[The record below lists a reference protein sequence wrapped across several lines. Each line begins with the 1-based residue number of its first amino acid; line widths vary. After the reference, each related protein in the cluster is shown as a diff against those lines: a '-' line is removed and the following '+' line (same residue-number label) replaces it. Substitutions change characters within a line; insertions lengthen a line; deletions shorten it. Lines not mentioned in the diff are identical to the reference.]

1 MRKVAVIGVGYT
13 KIGEHWDKSLRELF
27 AEAALKALDD
37 ANVDKV
43 EALYVG
49 NMMSGYLQEQEHLG
63 SLLATYIGMPGI
75 AACKIEAACASGG
88 AALHQAFLAVASGYY
103 DIVLVGGVE
112 KMTDKLTPDVTL
124 ALAMAED
131 REYVVYVGA
140 SFIGLNALIY
150 RLYMRKFNVKQ
161 EDIAKFPV
169 IEHENAINTPYAQ
182 FRYKITLDDVL
193 KSPLVAD
200 PIHLLECAPI
210 GDGAAAIIL
219 APLEYALK
227 HYDTVIEISASAL
240 ATDILSVHERPDMLT
255 MMATVRAAEKAY
267 KMAKMEPKDINLVEV
282 HDAFS
287 ILAPIALEDLGFAK
301 KGEGWRL
308 IAEEE
313 VRKDGKLPVNTMGGL
328 KARGHPIGATG
339 IYQAV
344 DAILQLRQEA
354 GVNQVT
360 NAETALIHSMG
371 GVGGTVAVHILRRV
385 K

>member
-1 MRKVAVIGVGYT
+1 MRRVAVIGVGYT

-140 SFIGLNALIY
+140 SFIGLNALVY

-200 PIHLLECAPI
+200 PIHLLECAPLS
-210 GDGAAAIIL
+210 DGAAAIIL

-267 KMAKMEPKDINLVEV
+267 KMAKMEPKDIDLVEV

>member
-1 MRKVAVIGVGYT
+1 MRRVAVIGVGYT

-140 SFIGLNALIY
+140 SFIGLNALVY

-267 KMAKMEPKDINLVEV
+267 KMAKMEPKDIDLVEV

>member
-112 KMTDKLTPDVTL
+112 KMTDKLTPDVTS

>member
-1 MRKVAVIGVGYT
+1 MRRVAVIGVGYT

-140 SFIGLNALIY
+140 SFIGLNDLVY

-200 PIHLLECAPI
+200 PIHLLECAPLS
-210 GDGAAAIIL
+210 DGAAAIIL

-267 KMAKMEPKDINLVEV
+267 KMAKMEPKDIDLVEV